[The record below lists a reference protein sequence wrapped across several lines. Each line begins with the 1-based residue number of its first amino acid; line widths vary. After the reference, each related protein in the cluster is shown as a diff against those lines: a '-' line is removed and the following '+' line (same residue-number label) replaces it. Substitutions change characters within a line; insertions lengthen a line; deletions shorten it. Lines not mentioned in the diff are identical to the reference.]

1 MESNINQNEIND
13 YIINYI
19 NNKMEEYQN
28 NILVLPSLN
37 HSNTTTEVV
46 PLSNHFK
53 KSLDRIK
60 WDKYLNVN
68 RKKSK
73 RFTIEI

>member
-1 MESNINQNEIND
+1 MESNEINE

-28 NILVLPSLN
+28 NILILPSLN

-46 PLSNHFK
+46 SLSTHFK

-60 WDKYLNVN
+60 WNKYMNAN
-68 RKKSK
+68 RKKSQ

>member
-1 MESNINQNEIND
+1 MESNEID
-13 YIINYI
+13 EYIINYI

-28 NILVLPSLN
+28 NILILPSLN
-37 HSNTTTEVV
+37 HSNTTTEAV

-53 KSLDRIK
+53 KSIDRIK
-60 WDKYLNVN
+60 WDKYLNGY

>member
-1 MESNINQNEIND
+1 MESNEINE

-46 PLSNHFK
+46 SLSNNFK

-60 WDKYLNVN
+60 WDKYMNAN
-68 RKKSK
+68 RKKSQ